1 MLSALCNSQPG
12 MHELSV
18 TEQILD
24 ITLEH
29 ARKANAERVL
39 KINLV
44 IGDLSSFGGESIQ
57 FYFNILSEGTKAEKA
72 SLGISRIP
80 ARVRCRPCQHEF
92 TPEGMNWLCPRCG
105 GLIQEVIS
113 GREFYVESIEVE

>member
-1 MLSALCNSQPG
+1 

-18 TEQILD
+18 TEQLLD

-44 IGDLSSFGGESIQ
+44 IGDLSSFVGESIQ
-57 FYFNILSEGTKAEKA
+57 FYFDILSEGTKAEKA
-72 SLGISRIP
+72 SLSISRIP
-80 ARVRCRPCQHEF
+80 ARASCKQCQNEF
-92 TPEGMNWLCPRCG
+92 TPGGMDWLCPRCG
-105 GLIQEVIS
+105 GFIEDMIS
-113 GREFYVESIEVE
+113 GREFHVESIEVE

>member
-1 MLSALCNSQPG
+1 

-18 TEQILD
+18 TESLLD

-29 ARKANAERVL
+29 ARKAKAQRVL
-39 KINLV
+39 TVNLV
-44 IGDLSSFGGESIQ
+44 IGDLSSFVGESIQ
-57 FYFNILSEGTKAEKA
+57 FYFNILSKGTEAEKA
-72 SLGISRIP
+72 DLRISRIP
-80 ARVRCRPCQHEF
+80 ARVRCKPCQHEF

-105 GLIQEVIS
+105 GLIEEVIS

>member
-1 MLSALCNSQPG
+1 

-18 TEQILD
+18 TEHLLD

-29 ARKANAERVL
+29 ARNANAERVL

-44 IGDLSSFGGESIQ
+44 IGDLSSFVGESIQ
-57 FYFNILSEGTKAEKA
+57 FYFDILSEGTKAEKA
-72 SLGISRIP
+72 SLSISRIP
-80 ARVRCRPCQHEF
+80 AKVRCRPCHHEF
-92 TPEGMNWLCPRCG
+92 TPEGMNWVCPRCG
-105 GLIQEVIS
+105 GFIEDVLS

>member
-1 MLSALCNSQPG
+1 

-18 TEQILD
+18 TEQLLS

-29 ARKANAERVL
+29 ADRANAKRVL

-44 IGDLSSFGGESIQ
+44 IGDLTSFVGESIQ
-57 FYFNILSEGTKAEKA
+57 FYFDLLSEGTKAEKA
-72 SLGISRIP
+72 SLSISRIP
-80 ARVRCRPCQHEF
+80 AKARCRQCQNEF
-92 TPEGMNWLCPRCG
+92 IPEKMDWLCPRCG
-105 GLIQEVIS
+105 GLIGDVIS